1 MIYTQSIFMLIVAV
15 VICTVFATFG
25 GFWFAL
31 IMLLIEFKGDKRFTR
46 ESPKEPKRKNVHKA
60 YHWIDGKEYREYLQS
75 DEWKIKRKLVLEFM
89 GYQCVKCRKPLTE
102 STANIH
108 HLSYER
114 VKNETLNDLIPLC
127 KECHKLEHSKTHL
140 LQT

>member
-1 MIYTQSIFMLIVAV
+1 MIYTQSIVMLIVAV
-15 VICTVFATFG
+15 VICTLFASIG
-25 GFWFAL
+25 GFWFAF
-31 IMLLIEFKGDKRFTR
+31 IMLLIEFGGDKRFSR
-46 ESPKEPKRKNVHKA
+46 ESPLKRKDIHKA
-60 YHWIDGKEYREYLQS
+60 YHWIDGEEYRKYLQS
-75 DEWKIKRKLVLEFM
+75 DQWKAKRRLVLEFM
-89 GYQCVKCRKPLTE
+89 GYKCVKCRKQLTE

-114 VKNETLNDLIPLC
+114 VRNETLDDLIPLC